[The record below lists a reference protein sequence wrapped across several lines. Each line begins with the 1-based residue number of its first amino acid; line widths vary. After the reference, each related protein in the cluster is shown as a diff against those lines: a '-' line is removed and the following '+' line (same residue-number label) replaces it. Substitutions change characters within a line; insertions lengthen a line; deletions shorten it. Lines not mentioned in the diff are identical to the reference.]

1 MADNINI
8 NINAKD
14 NASGALKNVTANI
27 NKLNQTTAGTQKSIA
42 GVTTAFSGFRTM
54 MLGFASITAG
64 ALSVREV
71 IRYTDTWTDLNSRL
85 LQATGS
91 TESAKRALEG
101 ISQTARRTYT
111 SLEQT
116 AEIFLRNNTTLRELG
131 YTTREQIQ
139 LTDAL
144 NNALVISGTKG
155 QQAESV
161 QNALAKAFASGTL
174 SGQNFNTVIQNGGR
188 LVQALADGLGVTTLE
203 LRRMSTEGLLTTR
216 TVFEALTSQTQ
227 KLASE
232 ADKMSATISDAFV
245 ILRNS
250 LLEYIGSVD
259 QASGA
264 TGGIAQAIIF
274 LADNLAI
281 LVKLLTAVTL
291 LFAAR
296 FVAPILRATAAL
308 FAFGKSSTSLLRPIA
323 SAKTALTSFFM
334 LIERGMRGAIG
345 SRGGPTAIV
354 QISRSLLGMI
364 PILGG
369 ATVAVYGLFTAFSA
383 FVQAT
388 SPKLKQLKQE
398 IADVKSAVEATIET
412 SSLEELGAQAE
423 ESERRVESLKEQ
435 IAALNLELRKP
446 IRTRDASANRPA
458 LERMIADMRVEE
470 ARLQA
475 LRSGLADLTEQSQLA
490 AIRLAEEQSAAAKAA
505 REKVEDVI
513 AALQEQVMLLDKTN
527 LEQDIYNQL
536 KLAGAAA
543 TDDEKSAIQ
552 SLVTVLHLE
561 REAQKDLADEQERR
575 RRAVEALTDAI
586 RDNKAASD
594 AIVSTTQEE
603 LRSAREMAE
612 VYGVQRQILSQMND
626 FEQTRLRNLAQL
638 RAAAE
643 AAAAAGVDGAYDEL
657 EAVEKRWDMQ
667 RAALEDLVRGEAE
680 YQRQFS
686 TGWKQAFA
694 DFADAATNEAMYA
707 KNLFNTFT
715 DGITNAIM
723 RFAEGGKLSFKDLFR
738 SMLAEVIK
746 FQTNKAVLGMLG
758 MFGGGGSGLG
768 SFFGK
773 LFGGAREK
781 GGPVSDNKAYLVGE
795 RGPEL
800 FVPRSAGTVV
810 SNKQMGAGQQS
821 ITNNYITNNI
831 NAVDA
836 KSVAQLFIEN
846 RQSLLGATMMA
857 NREMPYG
864 MV

>member
-14 NASGALKNVTANI
+14 NASGALKNVTTNI
-27 NKLNQTTAGTQKSIA
+27 NKLNQSTAGTQKSIA

-54 MLGFASITAG
+54 LLGFASITAG

-116 AEIFLRNNTTLRELG
+116 AEIFLRNNQTLKELG
-131 YTTREQIQ
+131 FTTNEQIT

-161 QNALAKAFASGTL
+161 QNALAKAFAQGTL
-174 SGQNFNTVIQNGGR
+174 SGQNFNTVIQSGGR
-188 LVQALADGLGVTTLE
+188 VVQALADGLGVTTLE

-250 LLEYIGSVD
+250 LLEYVGSID

-264 TGGIAQAIIF
+264 TSGIAGAIIF
-274 LADNLAI
+274 LAENLAI

-308 FAFGKSSTSLLRPIA
+308 FAFGKSTTSLLRPIG
-323 SAKTALTSFFM
+323 SAKTALTSFFV
-334 LIERGMRGAIG
+334 LTERGLRGAIG

-364 PILGG
+364 PILAG
-369 ATVAVYGLFTAFSA
+369 AGVAVYALFSAFSA

-398 IADVKSAVEATIET
+398 IDDVRSAVQATVKD

-423 ESERRVESLKEQ
+423 ESEKRVESLKEQ

-446 IRTRDASANRPA
+446 LITRDASANRPA
-458 LERMIADMRVEE
+458 LARMIAEMRVEE
-470 ARLQA
+470 ARLEA
-475 LRSGLADLTEQSQLA
+475 LRAGLADLTEESQA
-490 AIRLAEEQSAAAKAA
+490 AIIRLAQEQSAASKAA

-513 AALQEQVMLLDKTN
+513 AALQEQVMMLDKTN
-527 LEQDIYNQL
+527 IEQDIYNQL

-575 RRAVEALTDAI
+575 RRAVERLTD
-586 RDNKAASD
+586 SYVD
-594 AIVSTTQEE
+594 ARAGLSAFITTQQE
-603 LRSAREMAE
+603 
-612 VYGVQRQILSQMND
+612 D
-626 FEQTRLRNLAQL
+626 FETQSKINRAYGERRVVLEQLMEFDRERADAMARLTE
-638 RAAAE
+638 AAAE
-643 AAAAAGVDGAYDEL
+643 AAAAGVEGAMDQ
-657 EAVEKRWDMQ
+657 V
-667 RAALEDLVRGEAE
+667 RAAEQLFAAERDLLELRAAAQAE
-680 YQRQFS
+680 YQRSFS
-686 TGWKQAFA
+686 EGWQKAFA
-694 DFADAATNEAMYA
+694 DFADAATNEAMFA
-707 KNLFNTFT
+707 TDLFNTFT
-715 DGITNAIM
+715 DGITNAIT
-723 RFAEGGKLSFKDLFR
+723 RFAEGGKLSFRDLFK
-738 SMLAEVIK
+738 SMLIEVIK

-758 MFGGGGSGLG
+758 LFGGGGIG
-768 SFFGK
+768 SSIAS
-773 LFGGAREK
+773 LFGGAREN
-781 GGPVSDNKAYLVGE
+781 GGPVSGNKAYLVGE
-795 RGPEL
+795 KGPEL
-800 FVPRSAGTVV
+800 FVPRSAGSVV
-810 SNKQMGAGQQS
+810 SNKQMSAGQQS
-821 ITNNYITNNI
+821 VTNNYITNNV

-836 KSVAQLFIEN
+836 KSVAQLFYEN
-846 RQSLLGATMMA
+846 RKTMLGTMNIA
-857 NREMPYG
+857 QKELPYG
-864 MV
+864 MAG